1 MRRCRTCFGS
11 IVSTVERKINIFKS
25 FRLSLAKK
33 GAVAD
38 PKYLSAPA
46 PYQSLN
52 WLRLQLRNLG
62 SDRLRLRCAVKKLFT
77 DVFVRTAAAMAAF
90 VGNHAC
96 VAVINN
102 FITKEDIWYYTR

>member
-46 PYQSLN
+46 LYQSLN
-52 WLRLQLRNLG
+52 RLRLQLRNLG

-102 FITKEDIWYYTR
+102 FIPKEDIWYYTR